1 MFVQGITTQKFPY
14 KQLTAATTLTA
25 QDSGRT
31 FGLALAGGFTVTLPA
46 LAAGLKFYF
55 FVEVDPTT
63 AYIIASAEGDNV
75 SMVGAA
81 ADGNAVVINSAGFS
95 ADQVNLVANQAKIGD
110 KVAVE
115 SLGTLGWAATAIVTA
130 GAGVTISG

>member
-1 MFVQGITTQKFPY
+1 MYRNAVTTQKFPY
-14 KQLTAATTLTA
+14 KQLVTTTTLTA
-25 QDSGRT
+25 AQSGMT

-46 LAAGLKFYF
+46 LEAGLKFTF
-55 FVEVDPTT
+55 IVEIDPTT
-63 AYIIASAEGDNV
+63 AYIVASTEGDNI

-95 ADQVNLVANQAKIGD
+95 ADQVNLVASTAKIGD
-110 KVAVE
+110 RVMVE
-115 SLGTLGWAATAIVTA
+115 SCSLGWFATAIVTA